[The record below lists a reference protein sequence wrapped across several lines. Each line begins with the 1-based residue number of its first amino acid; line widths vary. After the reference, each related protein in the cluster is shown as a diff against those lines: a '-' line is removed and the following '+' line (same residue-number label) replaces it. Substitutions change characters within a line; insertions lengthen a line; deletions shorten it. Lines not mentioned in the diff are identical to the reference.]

1 MKRAAND
8 NAGAPIVA
16 LTPTGDVRDLAR
28 VLARVLVRRE
38 LILANA
44 IPDPV
49 HSEIQLAAG

>member
-1 MKRAAND
+1 MKAAND
-8 NAGAPIVA
+8 NSRGSIVE
-16 LTPTGDVRDLAR
+16 LSPVGEGRTLAR

-49 HSEIQLAAG
+49 HCEIQRVAG